1 MVFGRTV
8 GYPIS
13 DFISEIPKELKY
25 DLNDDGGTQSK
36 GSFDNINNKVN
47 NKVNNNPHS
56 FRSGFYNS
64 KKPMASS
71 EISGIEC
78 GVDKCAVKEE
88 LTIGVKVRH
97 GKFGVGT
104 VVSISSDNGET
115 IVTIAFNNMGIKKL
129 MLNKAGL
136 ELA

>member
-1 MVFGRTV
+1 LNRS
-8 GYPIS
+8 S
-13 DFISEIPKELKY
+13 DL
-25 DLNDDGGTQSK
+25 
-36 GSFDNINNKVN
+36 
-47 NKVNNNPHS
+47 
-56 FRSGFYNS
+56 SGFYNS

-71 EISGIEC
+71 EISGMEC